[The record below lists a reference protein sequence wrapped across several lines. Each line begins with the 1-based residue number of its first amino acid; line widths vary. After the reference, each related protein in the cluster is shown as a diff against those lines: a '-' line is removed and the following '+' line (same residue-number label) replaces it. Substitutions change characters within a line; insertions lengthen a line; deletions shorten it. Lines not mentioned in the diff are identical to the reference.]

1 METENVE
8 YKGILKHKGEN
19 VYYKLL
25 DTYLKLVKRD
35 KKWFSDNFDK
45 LKTAYDKLKHYQ
57 SLYDGISELK
67 KDSRQNNKRKQTNI
81 PTQIIKKSK
90 FASWAT
96 KWDNW
101 VSATKIRNYMI
112 DDPIIDWLN
121 LYPKKVSH
129 IKGPNMSVNN
139 GHITFQQ
146 YIMSQGLIFEQ
157 KIINIISTKFP
168 GKVVRVADYQE
179 AKSYDKYLETVKYI
193 NAGVPIIYQG
203 ILHDYKK
210 KIFGIHDIGI
220 SIVDDVVDGYEVIIP
235 DESWACLFKRF
246 NNIKLHPL
254 GHPKFIKHRSSTK
267 YPAVFFVSSVYVYA
281 KAEPKAFLKAFPLIF
296 ENKIPF
302 KFPKYILSDGL
313 IDIVKNEGI
322 QIIDPN
328 IETFDILLQTD
339 VAISNANSSVGV
351 EAAIAGCKS
360 INIGWNYSPPSIFSK
375 YDIISVNETNIGG
388 LNQSH
393 LELVGGATSHS
404 NMIFDI
410 DKCIEIITRK

>member
-1 METENVE
+1 MLYLFKNRFFCTDIFKHLYGKMTSLGYDTTRVIDEDHVDSRSLIDQYEGRDITLITSDHLNDNMDWYGQKAYSIRDCEN
-8 YKGILKHKGEN
+8 ILK
-19 VYYKLL
+19 
-25 DTYLKLVKRD
+25 
-35 KKWFSDNFDK
+35 
-45 LKTAYDKLKHYQ
+45 
-57 SLYDGISELK
+57 
-67 KDSRQNNKRKQTNI
+67 
-81 PTQIIKKSK
+81 P
-90 FASWAT
+90 
-96 KWDNW
+96 
-101 VSATKIRNYMI
+101 
-112 DDPIIDWLN
+112 
-121 LYPKKVSH
+121 
-129 IKGPNMSVNN
+129 
-139 GHITFQQ
+139 
-146 YIMSQGLIFEQ
+146 
-157 KIINIISTKFP
+157 
-168 GKVVRVADYQE
+168 
-179 AKSYDKYLETVKYI
+179 
-193 NAGVPIIYQG
+193 
-203 ILHDYKK
+203 KK